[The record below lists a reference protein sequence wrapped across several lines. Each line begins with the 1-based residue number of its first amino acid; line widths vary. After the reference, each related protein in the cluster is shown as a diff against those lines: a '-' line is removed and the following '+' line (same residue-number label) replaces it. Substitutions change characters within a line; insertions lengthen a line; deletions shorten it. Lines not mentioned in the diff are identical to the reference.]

1 MCPLLSDSL
10 LVRELPAAS
19 YFIHIVTGCSF
30 LLPACGLAKCSNLIF
45 LLPDCLVI
53 IGANIS
59 IGCSFCAYVYVC
71 VFFSKLFWV
80 ENIESTLLFFWFF
93 SVTLFAYLN
102 RWFPFSG
109 ITELVNNVLQPQ
121 QKQQNEKEP
130 QT

>member
-1 MCPLLSDSL
+1 MSSAFLTLW

-19 YFIHIVTGCSF
+19 YFIHLWTGCSF
-30 LLPACGLAKCSNLIF
+30 LLTACGLVKCSNLIS
-45 LLPDCLVI
+45 LHSDCLMI
-53 IGANIS
+53 IGAHIS
-59 IGCSFCAYVYVC
+59 IGCSFLCLCIFIIMGKKTFDLHCYSFGY
-71 VFFSKLFWV
+71 
-80 ENIESTLLFFWFF
+80 

>member
-1 MCPLLSDSL
+1 M
-10 LVRELPAAS
+10 
-19 YFIHIVTGCSF
+19 
-30 LLPACGLAKCSNLIF
+30 
-45 LLPDCLVI
+45 I
-53 IGANIS
+53 IEAHIS
-59 IGCSFCAYVYVC
+59 IGCSFCAC
-71 VFFSKLFWV
+71 VFFISMDKKTFDLQLFY
-80 ENIESTLLFFWFF
+80 SFGC